1 MYNQDIKCKFSFIKN
16 LHISILSTFL
26 LLGSVSLTK
35 PLNTDLLRYAE
46 QAQEKSDISTASE
59 RNLILTITTFLNA

>member
-1 MYNQDIKCKFSFIKN
+1 MYNQDIKCKFSIIKN

-35 PLNTDLLRYAE
+35 PLNADLLRYAE
-46 QAQEKSDISTASE
+46 QA
-59 RNLILTITTFLNA
+59 NLELKGKV